1 MRLHILSD
9 LHNEFARYSLPG
21 DLDYDV
27 LILAGDIDL
36 EDAGVRWAVMSLK
49 TPVVYIPG
57 NHEYYSRTQNSIEAI
72 DEKME
77 RASSASD
84 VHVLKPGVV
93 EIGGWRFVGATLWT
107 DFQLYGSSVLDID
120 RAMDC
125 ARNRMNDYRLIYL
138 DGEEGSSRRFTPEDA
153 VERFQAEKQ
162 FLVDELGRGD
172 PSKTVVITHFSPSPL
187 AVPDEFNGDELS
199 PAFNSNLDDV
209 IEASGVPLW
218 VYGHSHRSMDFTI
231 GQTRVLSNQ
240 RGYPREGR
248 TGFNERLL
256 VDVS

>member
-9 LHNEFARYSLPG
+9 LHNEFARYSLPD
-21 DLDYDV
+21 DLEYDV

-36 EDAGVRWAVMSLK
+36 EAAGVLWAKLLK
-49 TPVVYIPG
+49 KPVVYIPG

-84 VHVLKPGVV
+84 VHVLNPGVV
-93 EIGGWRFVGATLWT
+93 EIGGWRFLGCTLWT
-107 DFQLYGSSVLDID
+107 DYELNSAHESDINW
-120 RAMDC
+120 AKDC

-138 DGEEGSSRRFTPEDA
+138 DDEYALPRRFTPEDA
-153 VERFQAEKQ
+153 VERFRAEKQ
-162 FLVDELGRGD
+162 FLIDEVGRGD
-172 PSKTVVITHFSPSPL
+172 PAKTIVITHFSPTPM
-187 AVPDEFNGDELS
+187 AVPDEFKGDELS
-199 PAFNSNLDDV
+199 PAFNSNLDNV

-218 VYGHSHRSMDFTI
+218 VYGHSHRSMDLTI

-240 RGYPREGR
+240 RGYPREGK